1 MSWSRYFRRRYW
13 DKERA
18 REIEA
23 YLEIETAENIARGMA
38 PEQAGHAARRK
49 FGNPT
54 QIREEIYRM
63 NTIGFLE
70 TLWQDLRYGAR
81 LLRLNPGFTAVALI
95 SLALGIG
102 ANTAIFQLVN
112 SVRLRTLPVKNPQE
126 LASVEILDRQWGSG
140 SFSGRYSNLTNP
152 LWEQIRDHQQAFSDV
167 FAWGLDSFNLSEGG
181 EAHYAEGIWVSGEFF
196 QVLGVQ
202 PLLGRVLTPEDDQ
215 RGCASPGAVL
225 SHAFWQ
231 RHFGSDPSAVG
242 ATLSLNGH
250 PFEIIG
256 VTRPDFFGVEVGRRF
271 DVAIPVCADP
281 ILRSENPRLDSAHS
295 WWLAA
300 MGRLRPSWTIE
311 QATTHLKTISPA
323 LLEATIPPIYTPD
336 RVEKYLEYRFGAVPL
351 GSGFSRLRESLS
363 TPLWILLGITGLV
376 LLIACANHANL
387 MLARSSARQRE
398 IAVRLALGA
407 SRARLIRQLFCE
419 SALLAVAGAGAGIF
433 LARALSRFLVNLVS
447 TPEQPL
453 FVALAM
459 DWRIFAFT
467 AGLATLTCVLF
478 GLTPAVRAT
487 STSPGAAMKAN
498 SRGQTAGR
506 ERFSLRRSLVVSQVA
521 LACVLLVGALLFV
534 RSLNNLLTSDTGFE
548 QGGILITSID
558 LSALDLPEER
568 RLTFKRELTERI
580 RAIPGVESASN
591 AGMFPLGGSSWNEDV
606 LIRGENKGDA
616 LLNRVSTGYF
626 ATLEMPLLAGRD
638 FDERDTVSSRRMA
651 IVNELFVE
659 KFLAGADPVGATF
672 QLEPRPGETAAMI
685 EIVGVVGNAK
695 WHNLRDDVEE
705 MAFLPVLQEENVDN
719 RIHILLRTAMPPE
732 GMLAA
737 AKNTISE
744 ASPAISMRF
753 RVFETHIEESLQ
765 RERMMA
771 LLSGF
776 FGLLATLLA
785 TVGLYGVMSYTVAR
799 RRNEIGI
806 RMALGADR
814 GNVVAMVLREAGW
827 LVGIGLAAGIAGAVA
842 ATRVVSGLL
851 FGLEPSDPVTL
862 LTAAAGL
869 AAVAILA
876 SYLPARR
883 AANLNPTVALREE

>member
-1 MSWSRYFRRRYW
+1 MSLSRYFRRRRW
-13 DKERA
+13 DEERA

-23 YLEIETAENIARGMA
+23 YLEIETAENIARGMPSEEA
-38 PEQAGHAARRK
+38 RHAARRK

-112 SVRLRTLPVKNPQE
+112 SVRLRTLPVKDPQQ

-140 SFSGRYSNLTNP
+140 NFSGRFSNLTNP
-152 LWEQIRDHQQAFSDV
+152 LWEQIRDHQQAFSGV
-167 FAWGLDSFNLSEGG
+167 FAWGHDEFNLAEGG
-181 EAHYAEGIWVSGEFF
+181 EVHFAQGIWVSGEFF

-231 RHFGSDPSAVG
+231 RHFGGDPSAVG
-242 ATLSLNGH
+242 AKLSLNRH

-256 VTRPDFFGVEVGRRF
+256 VTRPDFFGVEVGHRF
-271 DVAIPVCADP
+271 DVAIPLCADP
-281 ILRSENPRLDSAHS
+281 ILRSEGPKLDVPHS

-300 MGRLRPSWTIE
+300 MGRLRHGWTIE

-323 LLEATIPPIYTPD
+323 ILEATIPPVYTPD
-336 RVEKYLEYRFGAVPL
+336 RVEKYLEYRLGAVPL

-376 LLIACANHANL
+376 LLIACANIANL
-387 MLARSSARQRE
+387 MLARASARQRE

-433 LARALSRFLVNLVS
+433 LAGALSRFLVNLVS
-447 TPEQPL
+447 TPEDPL

-459 DWRIFAFT
+459 DWRILAFT

-487 STSPGAAMKAN
+487 STSPGAVMKAN

-534 RSLNNLLTSDTGFE
+534 RSLNNLLTADTGFE
-548 QGGILITSID
+548 QDGILITSID
-558 LSALDLPEER
+558 LSALDLSKER

-580 RAIPGVESASN
+580 QAIPGVESAAN
-591 AGMFPLGGSSWNEDV
+591 AAMFPLGGSSWNEDV
-606 LIRGENKGDA
+606 LIRGESKGDA
-616 LLNRVSTGYF
+616 LLNRVATAYF

-638 FDERDTVSSRRMA
+638 FDERDTVSSRPVA

-659 KFLAGADPVGATF
+659 KFLAGADPIGATF
-672 QLEPRPGETAAMI
+672 QLEPRPGETAPMI

-695 WHNLRDDVEE
+695 WNNLRDDAEE
-705 MAFLPVLQEENVDN
+705 MAFFPVLQEEAVGNSIQV
-719 RIHILLRTAMPPE
+719 LLRTATPPE
-732 GMLAA
+732 GMLPAV
-737 AKNTISE
+737 KSTITE
-744 ASPAISMRF
+744 VSPAIAMRF
-753 RVFETHIEESLQ
+753 RIFKTHIEESLQ

-851 FGLEPSDPVTL
+851 FGLEPNDPATL
-862 LTAAAGL
+862 TVAAAGL

-883 AANLNPTVALREE
+883 AANLNPTAALREE

>member
-1 MSWSRYFRRRYW
+1 MSLSRYFRRRRW
-13 DKERA
+13 DQERA
-18 REIEA
+18 REIES
-23 YLEIETAENIARGMA
+23 YLEIETDANITRGMS
-38 PEQAGHAARRK
+38 PEEAHFAARRK

-54 QIREEIYRM
+54 QVREEIYQM

-70 TLWQDLRYGAR
+70 ALWQDLRYGAR

-112 SVRLRTLPVKNPQE
+112 SVRLRTLPVKDPQE
-126 LASVEILDRQWGSG
+126 LASIEILDRQWGSG
-140 SFSGRYSNLTNP
+140 SFNGRYSNLTYP
-152 LWEQIRDHQQAFSDV
+152 LWEQIRDHQQAFSGV
-167 FAWGLDSFNLSEGG
+167 FAWGHDEFNLAEGG
-181 EAHYAEGIWVSGEFF
+181 EVRFAHGIWVSGEFF
-196 QVLGVQ
+196 RVLGVQ

-215 RGCASPGAVL
+215 RGCASPGAVI

-231 RHFGSDPSAVG
+231 GHFGGDASAVG
-242 ATLSLNGH
+242 AKLSLNGH

-256 VTRPDFFGVEVGRRF
+256 VTRPDFFGVEVGHRF
-271 DVAIPVCADP
+271 DVAIPLCADP
-281 ILRSENPRLDSAHS
+281 ILRSEGPRLDVPHS

-300 MGRLRPSWTIE
+300 MGRLKPGWSME
-311 QATTHLKTISPA
+311 QATTQLKTISPA
-323 LLEATIPPIYTPD
+323 MLEATIPPVYTPD
-336 RVEKYLEYRFGAVPL
+336 RIEKYLEYRIGAVPL

-363 TPLWILLGITGLV
+363 TPLWTLLGITGLV
-376 LLIACANHANL
+376 LLIACANIANL

-407 SRARLIRQLFCE
+407 SRTRLIRQLFCE
-419 SALLAVAGAGAGIF
+419 SALLAAAGAAAGIF

-447 TPEQPL
+447 TPEEPL
-453 FVALAM
+453 FVALTM

-487 STSPGAAMKAN
+487 STSPGAVMKAN
-498 SRGQTAGR
+498 SRGQTSGR
-506 ERFSLRRSLVVSQVA
+506 ERFGLRRSLVASQVA

-534 RSLNNLLTSDTGFE
+534 RSLNNLLTVDAGFE
-548 QGGILITSID
+548 QDGVLITSID
-558 LSALDLPEER
+558 LSALDLPKER
-568 RLTFKRELTERI
+568 RLPFQQELTERI

-591 AGMFPLGGSSWNEDV
+591 ASMFPLGSSSWNEDV
-606 LIRGENKGDA
+606 LIHGENKGDS
-616 LLNRVSTGYF
+616 LLNRIATGYF

-638 FDERDTVSSRRMA
+638 FNERDTTSSRPVA

-659 KFLAGADPVGATF
+659 KFLEGADPNGATF
-672 QLEPRPGETAAMI
+672 QLEPRPGETAPVI

-695 WHNLRDDVEE
+695 WHNLRDDTEE
-705 MAFLPVLQEENVDN
+705 MAFLPILQDTTPDN
-719 RIHILLRTAMPPE
+719 SVHILLRTATPPA
-732 GMLAA
+732 GLSAA
-737 AKNTISE
+737 VKDAIAKVN
-744 ASPAISMRF
+744 PAIAMRF
-753 RVFETHIEESLQ
+753 RVFKTHVEESLQ

-785 TVGLYGVMSYTVAR
+785 TVGLYGVMSYMVAR

-842 ATRVVSGLL
+842 STRVVSGLL
-851 FGLEPSDPVTL
+851 FGLEPTDPATL

-869 AAVAILA
+869 AAVAIMA